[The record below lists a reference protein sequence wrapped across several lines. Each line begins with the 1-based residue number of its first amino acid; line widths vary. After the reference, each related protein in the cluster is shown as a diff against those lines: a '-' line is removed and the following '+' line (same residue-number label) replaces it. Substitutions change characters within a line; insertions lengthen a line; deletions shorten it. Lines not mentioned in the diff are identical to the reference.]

1 MGASAT
7 ASLEQSEQPRQFSRA
22 PPCIHTSQAAA
33 TGAHHRRRRRSSGA
47 DATPHPTRTSLRGRK
62 GSQQREERKKRGEE
76 RQARAREEGKGGQ
89 GGDRSGREAGGGR
102 QGRMRLGPGGGGN
115 GVRCCG
121 GAGTGT
127 TTTLRAQVAE
137 LAPTNPSARH
147 APTQPPGT
155 GAPGS
160 FFFLLPS
167 FGSLGFPP
175 PVRPP
180 RRRLE
185 TARDWGKFSRAFRR
199 RRRRRQ
205 PIMESDGTGEVAGGI
220 RFGSICQ
227 VCALAARAGA
237 CDAGSRAAPVRGRE
251 DSPC

>member
-1 MGASAT
+1 VDG
-7 ASLEQSEQPRQFSRA
+7 RQA
-22 PPCIHTSQAAA
+22 EA
-33 TGAHHRRRRRSSGA
+33 G
-47 DATPHPTRTSLRGRK
+47 
-62 GSQQREERKKRGEE
+62 RGECDWDP
-76 RQARAREEGKGGQ
+76 AGEGMGCGAVGAQ
-89 GGDRSGREAGGGR
+89 GREPPPRCAR
-102 QGRMRLGPGGGGN
+102 KWPSWRRPIPARDTPPPSHRGPG
-115 GVRCCG
+115 
-121 GAGTGT
+121 
-127 TTTLRAQVAE
+127 
-137 LAPTNPSARH
+137 
-147 APTQPPGT
+147 PPGV
-155 GAPGS
+155 
-160 FFFLLPS
+160 FFLLPS

>member
-1 MGASAT
+1 MHTYLTSSSNRSSSSPPKEIERSRRHAPSDQNQPPGKERITAARREKKERRGETGESQRGGERGA
-7 ASLEQSEQPRQFSRA
+7 
-22 PPCIHTSQAAA
+22 
-33 TGAHHRRRRRSSGA
+33 RRRSKWTGGRRRQAGANATGTRRGREWGAVLWGRRDGNHHHVARASGRAGA
-47 DATPHPTRTSLRGRK
+47 DQSQRATRPHPAT
-62 GSQQREERKKRGEE
+62 
-76 RQARAREEGKGGQ
+76 
-89 GGDRSGREAGGGR
+89 GDRGPRE
-102 QGRMRLGPGGGGN
+102 
-115 GVRCCG
+115 
-121 GAGTGT
+121 
-127 TTTLRAQVAE
+127 
-137 LAPTNPSARH
+137 
-147 APTQPPGT
+147 
-155 GAPGS
+155 